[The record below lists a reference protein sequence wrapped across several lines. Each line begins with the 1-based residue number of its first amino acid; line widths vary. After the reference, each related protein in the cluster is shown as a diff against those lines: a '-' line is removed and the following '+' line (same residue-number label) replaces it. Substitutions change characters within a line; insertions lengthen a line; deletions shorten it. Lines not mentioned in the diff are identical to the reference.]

1 MCKAENKCSD
11 LGRVS
16 PRMLAYLIRLV
27 SPLSSSSLR
36 NLLFDFF
43 SRGGLPVCAR
53 CRRKVD
59 VPGEYLTGLNWNEAK
74 KRNEGTIILR
84 ERKGR
89 ARGERERERGNTHRL
104 ARRRCIPSWH
114 SHAFSTS
121 WRLHR
126 SGPAEELAFR
136 RNSKLCPPLPST
148 ATRSAP
154 SPPYSREKDLL
165 RGFGSWGGGTIKP
178 DIEGEKKWG
187 RERKQLGYRLTR
199 TPTNLH
205 LSARSISRDH
215 RYLPDF
221 SDAFALVF
229 HRYACIGKLERK
241 AKNRKK
247 MDW

>member
-89 ARGERERERGNTHRL
+89 ARGEREREGTPTGWPGGGVYP
-104 ARRRCIPSWH
+104 AGTP
-114 SHAFSTS
+114 T
-121 WRLHR
+121 R
-126 SGPAEELAFR
+126 SPPADVFIVLVQP
-136 RNSKLCPPLPST
+136 RNSHSAGTRNFAHHYHLLPLDRRPP
-148 ATRSAP
+148 
-154 SPPYSREKDLL
+154 PP
-165 RGFGSWGGGTIKP
+165 I
-178 DIEGEKKWG
+178 
-187 RERKQLGYRLTR
+187 RERKIFFVDSEVEGVERLSRISRERKNGGGRGNSLVIGWPEPLQICTYR
-199 TPTNLH
+199 H
-205 LSARSISRDH
+205 ARSLETTVICRIS
-215 RYLPDF
+215 LMLLLLF
-221 SDAFALVF
+221 
-229 HRYACIGKLERK
+229 CID
-241 AKNRKK
+241 
-247 MDW
+247 MHV

>member
-1 MCKAENKCSD
+1 MCKAENKYSD

-89 ARGERERERGNTHRL
+89 ARGEREREREGTPTGWPGGGVYP
-104 ARRRCIPSWH
+104 AGTP
-114 SHAFSTS
+114 T
-121 WRLHR
+121 R
-126 SGPAEELAFR
+126 SPPADVFIVLVQP
-136 RNSKLCPPLPST
+136 RNSHSAGTRNFAHHYHLLPLDRRPPLLFERE
-148 ATRSAP
+148 RS
-154 SPPYSREKDLL
+154 SSWIRKL
-165 RGFGSWGGGTIKP
+165 RG
-178 DIEGEKKWG
+178 
-187 RERKQLGYRLTR
+187 
-199 TPTNLH
+199 
-205 LSARSISRDH
+205 
-215 RYLPDF
+215 
-221 SDAFALVF
+221 
-229 HRYACIGKLERK
+229 
-241 AKNRKK
+241 
-247 MDW
+247 